1 MIGGADDRIDSA
13 HLAVAGLVRAAQSR
27 VTEVPAEVSALTA
40 RIERLRKR
48 LRKGDVDL
56 TADEIEGAIR
66 AAKAK
71 LAELQRT
78 TGGVGGD
85 VRIFARLPDAAER
98 FRHQVTIGLQGNPV
112 EAAKARMLLRA
123 ALGDIKLEAAEDGKL
138 WASYELRPGELI
150 RGAVT
155 IGSGGGILSWK
166 SLKVKDVRVR

>member
-40 RIERLRKR
+40 RIERLRK
-48 LRKGDVDL
+48 GDVDL

-66 AAKAK
+66 TAKAK

-78 TGGVGGD
+78 TGAVGGD

-155 IGSGGGILSWK
+155 IGSGGAILSWK